1 MSVEKKEAAPE
12 SRLQWLDEELGKV
25 KAAVQKVEH
34 ELQQALIQIRN
45 LDSGVSKL
53 EQSGG
58 DTGGA
63 SGPLAGVQEEVRQ
76 LRSQTGRLQDRQNL
90 LAVNDKV
97 LGAMRA
103 QSTLRRFDREVSRWR
118 ADYPGQAAFLRVDRL
133 VRYGTVIRVMARLN
147 RMGIVEVGLMIEEE
161 AN

>member
-1 MSVEKKEAAPE
+1 MGPSEQQSWTEAEPLSDINIVPLVDVLLVLLVIFMITAPIITPTLE
-12 SRLQWLDEELGKV
+12 
-25 KAAVQKVEH
+25 VQLPRV
-34 ELQQALIQIRN
+34 ALSPGTN
-45 LDSGVSKL
+45 
-53 EQSGG
+53 
-58 DTGGA
+58 
-63 SGPLAGVQEEVRQ
+63 PN
-76 LRSQTGRLQDRQNL
+76 QTLTITIDRQNR

-147 RMGIVEVGLMIEEE
+147 RMGIVDVGLMIEEA

>member
-1 MSVEKKEAAPE
+1 MGPSEPLSWTEAEPLSEINIVPLVDVLLVLLVIFMITAPIITPTLE
-12 SRLQWLDEELGKV
+12 
-25 KAAVQKVEH
+25 VQLPRV
-34 ELQQALIQIRN
+34 ALSPGTN
-45 LDSGVSKL
+45 
-53 EQSGG
+53 
-58 DTGGA
+58 
-63 SGPLAGVQEEVRQ
+63 PN
-76 LRSQTGRLQDRQNL
+76 QTLTITIDRQNH

-103 QSTLRRFDREVSRWR
+103 QSTLRRFDRAVSRWR